1 MAQMADT
8 AKDEKAVKK
17 PSAASKRTQDKW
29 KKKKWFKIFSPA
41 EFEKKEIGE
50 TVAEKPKQLMQ
61 RKIDVNLGDLTAQR
75 KKRHIYIS
83 FAVNDVQGSSAFT
96 RVTGHHL
103 IPSYLGRLVRRHNSK
118 MEVTRYLAMPNKD
131 SLKVKAVAISARKL
145 AKSQETAIRNRIR
158 VFLESFVKD
167 KPFSDSV
174 QEFAMGTAAGKL
186 FNDIKAIA
194 PLKRVEI
201 TESALTTGETG
212 HDSRE

>member
-8 AKDEKAVKK
+8 GKDEKAVKK

-50 TVAEKPKQLMQ
+50 TVAEKPKQVVG
-61 RKIDVNLGDLTAQR
+61 RRIDVNLGDLTAQR
-75 KKRHIYIS
+75 KKRHIYLS
-83 FAVNDVQGSSAFT
+83 FVVNDVQGSNAFT

-118 MEVTRYLAMPNKD
+118 MEVTRYLRLPGQEPV
-131 SLKVKAVAISARKL
+131 KVKAVAISARKL
-145 AKSQETAIRNRIR
+145 AKSQETAIRNRISA
-158 VFLESFVKD
+158 FLESLVRD
-167 KPFSDSV
+167 KPFAESV
-174 QEFAMGTAAGKL
+174 QDFAFGNAAGKL
-186 FNDIKAIA
+186 FAEIKPIA

-201 TESALTTGETG
+201 TESALLGGEAAP
-212 HDSRE
+212 